1 MAAFAGNIGLIRM
14 IWDFD
19 IDLVHAVATGA
30 GNPHRRAVVAVIT
43 TGVRFMLHIHHFRRV
58 NLMAKDTVIIDPQG
72 LRNRDRN
79 PLRTGTRLSG
89 SRGGDRR
96 DRRGSRLEACGPALG
111 RSA

>member
-19 IDLVHAVATGA
+19 IDPVHAVATGA
-30 GNPHRRAVVAVIT
+30 GNPHRRAVVAGIT
-43 TGVRFMLHIHHFRRV
+43 TGVRFMLHVHHFRGV
-58 NLMAKDTVIIDPQG
+58 YLVADDTVIVDPQG

-79 PLRTGTRLSG
+79 PRRTVTRLCG
-89 SRGGDRR
+89 SRGSDRR
-96 DRRGSRLEACGPALG
+96 DRCGSRLEVRGPALG